1 MEAFSHESGGKAV
14 KDLIAFHKSRMC
26 AIVDEAT
33 TIKNRQAKRTKR
45 IIQLCRPI
53 TYKRILTG
61 SPITKSPLD
70 LFSQCE
76 FLNSSLLGYD
86 NYYVF
91 RARYSVMKQIQT
103 NGRHVQIPIYYQN
116 LDELENKLK
125 KFSYRVRKK
134 DCLDLPDKI
143 YQKRYVDLSTEQKKF
158 YNDLKQYAR
167 TIIEDNNVS
176 YNNKLTE
183 IIKLQQVCNGHIV
196 TNSGEKK
203 IIKDSKLD
211 ELMNILDETDG
222 KIIIWARFVHNIE
235 SIIKKIKETYGSN
248 SVVAIYGSVSVDQ
261 RTENVN
267 KFQKDDKVRFFV
279 GNPVTGGYGL
289 NLTKANTVI
298 YYNNSFDLEV
308 RVQSEDRAHRLGQKK
323 SVTYIDI
330 IARGTIDE
338 FVIKALNNKL
348 RISADTLGEEVMEF
362 L

>member
-1 MEAFSHESGGKAV
+1 MTKYNYKTQPYEHQRQALIQGACQNNYAFFMEMGTGKTKVSIDNVAYLHQQNKIDAVLVVAPNSVYRNWINEIDTHCPVKTNIGIHKLSKSFKVKDNCLNFFLINVEAFSHESGGKAV

-203 IIKDSKLD
+203 
-211 ELMNILDETDG
+211 N
-222 KIIIWARFVHNIE
+222 
-235 SIIKKIKETYGSN
+235 Y
-248 SVVAIYGSVSVDQ
+248 
-261 RTENVN
+261 
-267 KFQKDDKVRFFV
+267 
-279 GNPVTGGYGL
+279 
-289 NLTKANTVI
+289 
-298 YYNNSFDLEV
+298 
-308 RVQSEDRAHRLGQKK
+308 
-323 SVTYIDI
+323 
-330 IARGTIDE
+330 
-338 FVIKALNNKL
+338 
-348 RISADTLGEEVMEF
+348 
-362 L
+362 

>member
-1 MEAFSHESGGKAV
+1 
-14 KDLIAFHKSRMC
+14 
-26 AIVDEAT
+26 
-33 TIKNRQAKRTKR
+33 
-45 IIQLCRPI
+45 
-53 TYKRILTG
+53 
-61 SPITKSPLD
+61 
-70 LFSQCE
+70 
-76 FLNSSLLGYD
+76 
-86 NYYVF
+86 
-91 RARYSVMKQIQT
+91 MKQIQT

-248 SVVAIYGSVSVDQ
+248 SVVAIYGSISVDQ